1 MERKVSKA
9 KTKQKKEIKSYA
21 IYKGDQFL
29 YLGSKKECALY
40 LNVKEQTI
48 LYYTTNAYKQR
59 GKENNNRLIIIEIK

>member
-9 KTKQKKEIKSYA
+9 KTKQEKEIKSYA

-40 LNVKEQTI
+40 LNVKKQTI
-48 LYYTTNAYKQR
+48 LYYTTKAYKRR
-59 GKENNNRLIIIEIK
+59 GKENNNRLIIIEVK